1 MNEHEIEYLKIK
13 FYYFSIHWAL
23 IPKRPGNIQVT
34 TSFSYTQ
41 KDEKKRLRL
50 VSLLN
55 CCNFSTAVLLLC
67 KFKLDGIC

>member
-50 VSLLN
+50 VSL
-55 CCNFSTAVLLLC
+55 
-67 KFKLDGIC
+67 